1 MMQTP
6 MDPRVDATVRE
17 RVLDLQLRYA
27 HAIDDDRLEAWPG
40 FFTERCRYRVIPRE
54 NHARGLPA
62 CLIDGKGRA
71 MLVDRVVSL
80 RGANIYNIHFD
91 RHLMSPPLVEAA
103 REDGTVTARTQ
114 FTVMQSDQAG
124 VTKVFAAGVYLDV
137 VDLSGEQALFVERT
151 VVLDSYG
158 VQELLATPI

>member
-1 MMQTP
+1 MSAVTYSK
-6 MDPRVDATVRE
+6 AEARE

-27 HAIDDDRLEAWPG
+27 HAIDEDRLEQWPT
-40 FFTERCRYRVIPRE
+40 FFAESCRYRVIPRE

-62 CLIDGKGRA
+62 CLIDCRGRA
-71 MLVDRVVSL
+71 MLVDRIASL

-91 RHLMSPPLVEAA
+91 RHLMSPPLVEAPA
-103 REDGTVTARTQ
+103 EDGTVQVRTQ
-114 FTVMQSDQAG
+114 FVVMQSDQAG
-124 VTKVFAAGVYLDV
+124 VSKAFATGVYLDV
-137 VDLSGEQALFVERT
+137 VQLCGEAALFVERT

>member
-1 MMQTP
+1 MNT
-6 MDPRVDATVRE
+6 RE

-27 HAIDDDRLEAWPG
+27 HAVDDDKLEQWPT
-40 FFTERCRYRVIPRE
+40 FFTAQCRYRVIPRE

-62 CLIDGKGRA
+62 CLIDCKGRE

-91 RHLMSPPLVEAA
+91 RHLMSPPLVEVA
-103 REDGTVTARTQ
+103 EDGKATARTQ
-114 FTVMQSDQAG
+114 FVVMQSDQAG
-124 VTKVFAAGVYLDV
+124 VTKTFATGVYLDV
-137 VDLSGEQALFVERT
+137 VDLSGDEALFIERT